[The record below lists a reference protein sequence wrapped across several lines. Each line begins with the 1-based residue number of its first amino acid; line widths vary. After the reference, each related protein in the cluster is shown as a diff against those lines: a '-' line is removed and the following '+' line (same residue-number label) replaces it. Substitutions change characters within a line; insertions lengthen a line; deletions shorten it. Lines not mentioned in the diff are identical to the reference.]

1 MQCVDSEVVMQTPG
15 RRQKIPKMFMSVFAY
30 YLLGS
35 EQPQKCKATVV
46 YAECFLLSNPY
57 FAHYLCILSC
67 SEAVLETKH
76 KCGLQGDQ
84 RFNLTRWDKLE
95 KDFDFPL
102 CFATRKADFFFLP
115 SFLCQQ
121 RQRSGHPQRNEQVWP
136 FTSMSGYIIYQHKK
150 SLKWFEK
157 IC

>member
-1 MQCVDSEVVMQTPG
+1 MQRPG
-15 RRQKIPKMFMSVFAY
+15 RRQKISQMFMSVFAY
-30 YLLGS
+30 HLLQS
-35 EQPQKCKATVV
+35 EQLQKSKATFV
-46 YAECFLLSNPY
+46 YAKCSLLSNPC
-57 FAHYLCILSC
+57 FAHYLYILSC
-67 SEAVLETKH
+67 SETVVETKH
-76 KCGLQGDQ
+76 KCDPQSDQ

-115 SFLCQQ
+115 SFLCQL

-136 FTSMSGYIIYQHKK
+136 FTSMSGYIINQHKK